1 MAKRIKKT
9 SEQKPNK
16 GQSLNPLAILTE
28 DFQRWQALHERQP
41 VETQQ
46 FLEAQAKD
54 LVQLLVSSARQ
65 VWFFLPDRVA
75 PRGKSPALVVPF
87 AARQQKIGN
96 WLNRLIRRD
105 PFLLLRERL
114 DELEAGPDEGVALA
128 AGLIRYSTA
137 RYLIYHALPNGR
149 KVTYKPVAGEEIP
162 TTPAKSSKSASY
174 ADRFFMPEWVALD
187 EEDDLLVPNSKD
199 AEKMLEQM
207 QEYFSLLHLAVRLAP
222 YMLADKEYQR
232 KRVGILGQLINQG
245 RALAW
250 FETRAIIDLIRH
262 RAEKGSLNRG
272 LSISLPYFDD
282 QEFKLKQLE
291 FQIIPSGRIMFLL
304 GFVARACRNEQGKV
318 AQDTRSNS
326 STRNHLLGELRLIEQ
341 AFETETLR

>member
-9 SEQKPNK
+9 SEKKPNK

-87 AARQQKIGN
+87 AARQQKISN

-149 KVTYKPVAGEEIP
+149 KVTYKPVAGEEISHHP
-162 TTPAKSSKSASY
+162 C
-174 ADRFFMPEWVALD
+174 EIL
-187 EEDDLLVPNSKD
+187 
-199 AEKMLEQM
+199 EK
-207 QEYFSLLHLAVRLAP
+207 R
-222 YMLADKEYQR
+222 
-232 KRVGILGQLINQG
+232 QL
-245 RALAW
+245 R
-250 FETRAIIDLIRH
+250 
-262 RAEKGSLNRG
+262 
-272 LSISLPYFDD
+272 
-282 QEFKLKQLE
+282 
-291 FQIIPSGRIMFLL
+291 
-304 GFVARACRNEQGKV
+304 
-318 AQDTRSNS
+318 
-326 STRNHLLGELRLIEQ
+326 
-341 AFETETLR
+341 